1 MSITFACQ
9 TESPAPNSDKRKPGS
24 LLPIEGA
31 YNVRDMG
38 GYRTEDGKTV
48 RWDKVFRSGDLNRLT
63 KNDVAYLEAL
73 GIKTIVDFRS
83 RSEKDEAPD
92 TALATV
98 TETVELPIDT
108 GNVMDYASLVQ
119 ATAQQ
124 NENALVKANRYFI
137 IHNCRNEYK
146 TLFSNLRDAAKLPIL
161 FHCSAGK
168 DRAGLAAALFLSC
181 LGVDRETVIAD
192 YLLSGGYV
200 AEKYASIVSNAPQLA
215 PLFTVKRKYIE
226 AAFDTIESEF
236 KSIEAF
242 LAEQLDVDLS
252 KMKELYLQ

>member
-1 MSITFACQ
+1 MTTTFACE
-9 TESPAPNSDKRKPGS
+9 TESPAPNEGKRKPGS

-31 YNVRDMG
+31 YNIRDMG
-38 GYRTEDGKTV
+38 GYRTAGGKTV
-48 RWDKVFRSGDLNRLT
+48 RWDTVFRSGDLNKLT
-63 KNDVAYLEAL
+63 KNDAAYLEAL
-73 GIKTIVDFRS
+73 GIKTVVDFRS

-92 TALATV
+92 TPLATV

-108 GNVMDYASLVQ
+108 GNVMDYASMVQ
-119 ATAQQ
+119 ATAEQ
-124 NENALVKANRYFI
+124 NENALVKANRYFFR
-137 IHNCRNEYK
+137 NCRNEYK
-146 TLFSNLRDAAKLPIL
+146 TLFSNLQDAAKLPLL

-200 AEKYASIVSNAPQLA
+200 AEKYASIVSHAPQLA

-226 AAFDTIESEF
+226 AAFDAIENEF
-236 KSIEAF
+236 ITVEAY
-242 LAEQLDVDLS
+242 LAGQLNVDLS